1 MCIFISK
8 TIETAQG
15 YPVNSSKQLKLL
27 QWAPRLYLNWTL
39 MIATEN
45 HCSNKQ
51 WKILTVS
58 LNQDCY
64 NIAPFCYLL
73 LLSASPNVLIK
84 SVFTNLYL

>member
-45 HCSNKQ
+45 HCLNNGKSSLFLQ
-51 WKILTVS
+51 IKIVAT
-58 LNQDCY
+58 
-64 NIAPFCYLL
+64 L
-73 LLSASPNVLIK
+73 LLSAI
-84 SVFTNLYL
+84 FYY